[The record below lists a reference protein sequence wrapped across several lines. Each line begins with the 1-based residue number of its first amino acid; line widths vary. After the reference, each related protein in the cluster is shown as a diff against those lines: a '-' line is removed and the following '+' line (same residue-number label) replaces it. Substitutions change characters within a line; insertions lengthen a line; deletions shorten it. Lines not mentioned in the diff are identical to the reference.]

1 MIRLKELESWLQ
13 ELQDFDTPKVTL
25 EQYQT
30 PPHIAAHIA
39 HTIQASFGDL
49 EGKLVADLGCG
60 CGMLTAAAA
69 IMGAATVVGFDI
81 DSDALEI
88 CKGNLEEL
96 EIASAE
102 LVQAD
107 VRALTSSHP
116 RLIKHFDTVLLNPPF
131 GTKRNQGADLEFV
144 QVALEVCR
152 GPVYSLHK
160 TSTRTHIIKTAAR
173 WGLNVQV
180 LAQLH
185 YDLPN
190 TYKFHKKKSVDI
202 EVDFI
207 RFTHEEDLSN

>member
-13 ELQDFDTPKVTL
+13 DLQDFETPKVAL

-60 CGMLTAAAA
+60 CGMLTVAAA

-81 DSDALEI
+81 DSDALKT
-88 CKGNLEEL
+88 CKENLEEL
-96 EIASAE
+96 EITAAE
-102 LVQAD
+102 LVQAE
-107 VRALTSSHP
+107 VRQLGVSCSRFTK
-116 RLIKHFDTVLLNPPF
+116 LFDTVLLNPPF
-131 GTKRNQGADLEFV
+131 GTKCNQGTDLEFV
-144 QVALEVCR
+144 QVALELSH
-152 GPVYSLHK
+152 GSVYSLHK
-160 TSTRTHIIKTAAR
+160 TSTRAHIIKTASR
-173 WGLNVQV
+173 WGVNVQV
-180 LAQLH
+180 LAKLR

-207 RFTHEEDLSN
+207 KFTVK

>member
-1 MIRLKELESWLQ
+1 MCIKFCFFNWV
-13 ELQDFDTPKVTL
+13 TVTL
-25 EQYQT
+25 IDF
-30 PPHIAAHIA
+30 HF
-39 HTIQASFGDL
+39 SLFFS
-49 EGKLVADLGCG
+49 
-60 CGMLTAAAA
+60 
-69 IMGAATVVGFDI
+69 FDI
-81 DSDALEI
+81 DNDALEI

-96 EIASAE
+96 EIVSAE

-107 VRALTSSHP
+107 VHVLASSHP
-116 RLIKHFDTVLLNPPF
+116 RLVKHFDTVLLNPPF

-144 QVALEVCR
+144 RVALELSR

-160 TSTRTHIIKTAAR
+160 TSTRTHILKTADR
-173 WGLNVQV
+173 WGIKVQV

-207 RFTHEEDLSN
+207 RFTHKEEHS